1 MSREANLGV
10 MTETTPQERRAEL
23 FNTLFTTNLNE
34 KCEKKNGLSYISWAN
49 AWSEFLKVYP
59 TATYRVLK
67 DPNTNLPYFSDPNL
81 GIMVFTQV
89 NADGLIHEMQLPVMD
104 SSNKAMRTEP
114 YTYQVWDKYKNAY
127 VDKRVEAA
135 TMTDINRSIMRCL
148 TKNLA
153 MFGLG
158 LYIYAGE
165 DIPEDSTNIESD
177 DKAPATRKPV
187 TRKPR
192 TSATNETPAPSS
204 PAPTNAPTDRYAG
217 IKSALDA
224 VQSNAELLSLYRQH
238 QNEVESNP
246 AVKKL
251 FTQRKQQLQQTKAA

>member
-10 MTETTPQERRAEL
+10 IETTPQEHRAEL

-49 AWSEFLKVYP
+49 AWAEFLKVYP

-81 GIMVFTQV
+81 GIMVYTQV

-114 YTYQVWDKYKNAY
+114 YSYQVWDKYKNAY
-127 VDKRVEAA
+127 VEKRVEAA

-153 MFGLG
+153 MFGLA
-158 LYIYAGE
+158 LYLYAGE
-165 DIPEDSTNIESD
+165 DIPENVATSSESGD
-177 DKAPATRKPV
+177 EKAPATRKTTAPRKTT
-187 TRKPR
+187 TRS
-192 TSATNETPAPSS
+192 SATNEAP
-204 PAPTNAPTDRYAG
+204 APTDRYAG

-246 AVKKL
+246 EVKKL

>member
-10 MTETTPQERRAEL
+10 IETTPQEHRAEL

-34 KCEKKNGLSYISWAN
+34 KCEKKNSLSYISWAN
-49 AWSEFLKVYP
+49 AWAEFLKVYP

-81 GIMVFTQV
+81 GIMVYTQV

-104 SSNKAMRTEP
+104 SSNKAMRIEP
-114 YTYQVWDKYKNAY
+114 YIYQVWDKYKNTY
-127 VDKRVEAA
+127 VEKRVEAA

-153 MFGLG
+153 MFGLA
-158 LYIYAGE
+158 LYLYAGE
-165 DIPEDSTNIESD
+165 DIPENTATSSESD
-177 DKAPATRKPV
+177 EKNPV
-187 TRKPR
+187 TRKSTAPR
-192 TSATNETPAPSS
+192 KTRSSATIETPAPST
-204 PAPTNAPTDRYAG
+204 PASTDRYAG

-246 AVKKL
+246 EVKKL